1 MADINYQELIKQS
14 LERARGAR
22 DKGERGIAAKNY
34 EQAAEFMLKFAG
46 QAVSRESEEWRK
58 ARALEYRDIARK
70 LRNGEASDP
79 GRFEAESAPAARKAA
94 GGGGELQQVVAGLI
108 YNAPTTWE
116 DIGGLDETKREIKL
130 TLGMSLAQPPDGV
143 RITPWTKILLFG
155 PPGTGKTLLA
165 AATSNA
171 IRTQDGR
178 SCVFFNVK
186 ISNILSKYFGESS
199 KIVSELYGT
208 ARDASPSV
216 IFLDEFESISQKRD
230 TADTGAERRIL
241 STLLSEL
248 DGLDTKGKLDLF
260 VLTVAATNR
269 PWDLDDAVLS
279 RFEKMILVPLPDPTA
294 REQILH
300 IHLGKRGYDTEV
312 HYRKLAEMTEGFSG
326 RELERFCKQA
336 IKGMIQEMNKDLPAV
351 VDRGLE
357 LARQYR
363 IRVRPL
369 RAPDFDAARKMITP
383 LTTQKEMAEY
393 VRWERELE
401 V

>member
-1 MADINYQELIKQS
+1 MVDINYQDLIKQS

-22 DKGERGIAAKNY
+22 DKGDKGVAAKFY
-34 EQAAEFMLKFAG
+34 EQAAEFMMKFAG
-46 QAVSRESEEWRK
+46 QSVSRESEEWRK
-58 ARALEYRDIARK
+58 TRALEYRDIAKK
-70 LRNGEASDP
+70 LRDGEVSDP
-79 GRFEAESAPAARKAA
+79 AKFEAEAAPARK
-94 GGGGELQQVVAGLI
+94 GGSSELQQVVSGLI
-108 YNAPTTWE
+108 YNAPTTWD

-130 TLGMSLAQPPDGV
+130 TLGMSLALPPEGV
-143 RITPWTKILLFG
+143 RITPWSKILLFG

-171 IRTQDGR
+171 IRTQEGR
-178 SCVFFNVK
+178 GSVFFNVK

-230 TADTGAERRIL
+230 NADTGAERRIL

-300 IHLGKRGYDTEV
+300 IHLGKRGYDSEV
-312 HYRKLAEMTEGFSG
+312 HYRKLAEMTDGFSG

-357 LARQYR
+357 HARQYR

-369 RAPDFDAARKMITP
+369 KAADFDAARKMITP
-383 LTTQKEMAEY
+383 LTTPKEMQEY

-401 V
+401 I

>member
-1 MADINYQELIKQS
+1 MADINYQDLIKQA

-22 DKGERGIAAKNY
+22 DKGERGTAARHY

-58 ARALEYRDIARK
+58 TRALEYRDIARK

-79 GRFEAESAPAARKAA
+79 GRLETESAPAGGRKGA
-94 GGGGELQQVVAGLI
+94 GGGELQQVVSGLI
-108 YNAPTTWE
+108 YNAPTTWD
-116 DIGGLDETKREIKL
+116 DIGGLDDTKREIKL
-130 TLGMSLAQPPDGV
+130 TLGMSLAQPPEGV
-143 RITPWTKILLFG
+143 RISPWTKILLFG

-171 IRTQDGR
+171 IRTQEGR
-178 SCVFFNVK
+178 SSVFFNVK

-230 TADTGAERRIL
+230 NADTGAERRIL

-260 VLTVAATNR
+260 VLTIAATNR

-279 RFEKMILVPLPDPTA
+279 RFEKMILVPLPDATA

-300 IHLGKRGYDTEV
+300 IHLGKRGYDTEL

-357 LARQYR
+357 QARQYR

-369 RAPDFDAARKMITP
+369 KASDFEAARKLITP
-383 LTTQKEMAEY
+383 LTSRKEMDEY
-393 VRWERELE
+393 LRWERELE